1 MSISSDMSHRV
12 LIKPHHRVEGYLRSI
27 LSGEISLY
35 SLGETYLSMGTAIK
49 YVRIWGGV
57 MEKRMQ

>member
-35 SLGETYLSMGTAIK
+35 SLGETYLSMGTTIK
-49 YVRIWGGV
+49 YVRI
-57 MEKRMQ
+57 